1 MKFEILAVTTKH
13 KDYDLH
19 LKLNFNSNAII
30 ANQTE
35 KNEIKI
41 IKFNNHVIKYIST
54 ATQGVGINRNI
65 ALINSSSD
73 ICLLCDDDIKLD
85 NDTEIKILRTFL
97 AFKNVDVIIF
107 NLNESNSSRFLI
119 KKTHRINCTNFMRY
133 GAPRIAFRRS
143 SIINNN
149 ISFNLNFGGG
159 CKYGSGEDTLFL
171 KSCLDSRLK
180 IIAYPISIGMI
191 EQKRSSSWFR
201 GFNDKFYFDKGALF
215 YALSKTF
222 YFFLVIRFLV
232 KFYKLYEGNKNFFT
246 LFQHMLSGAAEAKYT
261 L

>member
-1 MKFEILAVTTKH
+1 MKFEILAVTTNH
-13 KDYDLH
+13 NDYDLH
-19 LKLNFNSNAII
+19 LKLNFNSDAII
-30 ANQTE
+30 ANQAN
-35 KNEIKI
+35 KNDIRTIKL
-41 IKFNNHVIKYIST
+41 NNHVIKYIST
-54 ATQGVGINRNI
+54 TTQGVGKNRNI
-65 ALINSSSD
+65 ALNNSSSD

-85 NDTEIKILRTFL
+85 IDCEIKVLRTFL
-97 AFKNVDVIIF
+97 ALKNVDVIIF
-107 NLNESNSSRFLI
+107 NLNEPNSSRFII
-119 KKTHRINCTNFMRY
+119 KKTHTINYTNFMRY

-180 IIAYPISIGMI
+180 IIAYPISIGEI
-191 EQKRSSSWFR
+191 IQNRSSSWFR

-215 YALSKTF
+215 YTLSKTF
-222 YFFLVIRFLV
+222 YFFLIVRFIL
-232 KFYKLYEGNKNFFT
+232 KFYKLYEGNKSFFT
-246 LFQHMLSGAAEAKYT
+246 LFQHMLNGATEAKFT